1 MIAFPNNVLAL
12 TKDWAS
18 ENESKDGCHDLG
30 EIRHDLDT
38 LLAADSVCL
47 RTLSDLPQSGNL

>member
-1 MIAFPNNVLAL
+1 MIGL
-12 TKDWAS
+12 S
-18 ENESKDGCHDLG
+18 EKSFQELGVYEFGQSKQIDLG
-30 EIRHDLDT
+30 EIRPDLDT